1 MWRGEP
7 SYLLRNLILKDFR
20 IRYRNMSLG
29 VFWSLLNPLV
39 MMAVF
44 TFVFTK
50 VMKTGDADFP
60 VFVLCGLLPV
70 NFFGMAWIGGTSSIV
85 ENVGLVKR
93 VPMPREIVP
102 VASVLSNCLHLFIQ
116 LALLLVMALWWG
128 KGVHSSWLWIGPLL
142 GIFVVFVCGL
152 ALLCSALHVY
162 VRDTRYVVESANL
175 VLFWLVP
182 VFYPFSF
189 VPQEY
194 AGLYELNPV
203 AAVVLGLRE
212 IVLGGNAPR
221 GILMWK
227 LAAAAVFTL
236 ALGHFVF
243 NRLRRGFYQH
253 L

>member
-7 SYLLRNLILKDFR
+7 TYLLRNLILKDFR

-39 MMAVF
+39 MMGVF

-70 NFFGMAWIGGTSSIV
+70 NFFGMAWIGGTSSLV

-102 VASVLSNCLHLFIQ
+102 VASVLSNCLHLAIQ
-116 LALLLVMALWWG
+116 LALLLGMALLWG
-128 KGVHSSWLWIGPLL
+128 KGVHASWLWIVPLL
-142 GIFVVFVCGL
+142 SLFVVFVCGL
-152 ALLCSALHVY
+152 ALLFSALYVY
-162 VRDTRYVVESANL
+162 IRDTRYVVESANL

-182 VFYPFSF
+182 VFYPFAW
-189 VPQEY
+189 VPAEY
-194 AGLYELNPV
+194 AGIYELNPV

-212 IVLGGNAPR
+212 IVLGATAPR
-221 GILMWK
+221 GVLMWK
-227 LAAAAVFTL
+227 LTVAALGTL
-236 ALGHFVF
+236 AIGHFVF
-243 NRLRRGFYQH
+243 HRLRRGFYQH